1 MRGPFASV
9 IAVVTIVPSILS
21 ARSDEIPTLDVRP
34 VCHGIAKQSTDPGVG
49 KKGQT
54 ETFRRCVESE
64 HVVREQLKN
73 VWAGFSTAD
82 KQHCVVL
89 AKTAGL
95 PSYTELITCL
105 EMVRDVRAL
114 RSAAAPP
121 SAVDTSTPTSSSSM
135 PSAESVSQPTPTKGP
150 SKTEGETTTELEQ
163 AKAEAQTAKASE
175 ALAQRKLAD
184 VEAALKG
191 TKEEAGRA
199 IAEAERAKAD
209 AQAARESD
217 AAVKRKLAEVEAA
230 RAADEQACLSSARP
244 RLAARLRELFKRSSS
259 KNP

>member
-21 ARSDEIPTLDVRP
+21 AQSDEIPTLDVRP

-121 SAVDTSTPTSSSSM
+121 SAVDTTTPTSSSSM
-135 PSAESVSQPTPTKGP
+135 PSAESVSQPTPTKEP
-150 SKTEGETTTELEQ
+150 SENGREDHDGTR
-163 AKAEAQTAKASE
+163 ASE
-175 ALAQRKLAD
+175 
-184 VEAALKG
+184 G
-191 TKEEAGRA
+191 GSSN
-199 IAEAERAKAD
+199 
-209 AQAARESD
+209 REGI
-217 AAVKRKLAEVEAA
+217 
-230 RAADEQACLSSARP
+230 
-244 RLAARLRELFKRSSS
+244 
-259 KNP
+259 